1 MILVF
6 NLNREQIENFISK
19 IDFKKG
25 NGLVPAIIQDESTK
39 EVLMQAYMNEETL
52 RLTLKTGKTHFW
64 SRTRKKVW
72 LKGEESGHHSLV
84 QNAISDCDNDAL
96 VFQVQQIGPICHTG
110 EKSCFHNPVKK
121 IEDKAPNARILERIY
136 EIIKERR
143 DSDYESS
150 YVNGLIKQG
159 EGAILDKISEEAAEL
174 MLATKEEPESR
185 VISEAADLI
194 FHIMIV
200 LALKKIELKEVFK
213 EFDER
218 HKAKTVSKKDK

>member
-1 MILVF
+1 MILVL
-6 NLNREQIENFISK
+6 NLSREQIENFISK

-25 NGLVPAIIQDESTK
+25 NGLVPAIIQDESTE

-84 QNAISDCDNDAL
+84 QNAITDCDDDAL
-96 VFQVQQIGPICHTG
+96 VFKVQQIGPICHTG
-110 EKSCFHNPVKK
+110 KKSCFHNPVTK
-121 IEDKAPNARILERIY
+121 IEEKVPNARILERIY
-136 EIIKERR
+136 ELIKERR
-143 DSDYESS
+143 DGSYEKS
-150 YVNGLIKQG
+150 YVKGLIKKG
-159 EGAILDKISEEAAEL
+159 ESAILDKIGEEAAEL

-200 LALKKIELKEVFK
+200 LASKKIELKEIFK

-218 HKAKTVSKKDK
+218 HKAKTVSKKE

>member
-1 MILVF
+1 MLVF
-6 NLNREQIENFISK
+6 NLSREQIENFISK

-84 QNAISDCDNDAL
+84 QNVILDCDNDAL

-143 DSDYESS
+143 DGNYESS

-200 LALKKIELKEVFK
+200 LALKKIELKEIFK

-218 HKAKTVSKKDK
+218 HKVKTVSKKDK

>member
-1 MILVF
+1 MILVL
-6 NLNREQIENFISK
+6 NLSREQIENFISR

-25 NGLVPAIIQDESTK
+25 NGLVPAIIQDETTN

-110 EKSCFHNPVKK
+110 KKSCFHKPVTK
-121 IEDKAPNARILERIY
+121 IEEKVPNARILERIY
-136 EIIKERR
+136 AVIKERR
-143 DSDYESS
+143 DGSYERS
-150 YVNGLIKQG
+150 YVNGLIKKG

-174 MLATKEEPESR
+174 MLATKEESESR
-185 VISEAADLI
+185 VISEATDLI
-194 FHIMIV
+194 FHTMIV
-200 LALKKIELKEVFK
+200 LASKKIELTEIFK

-218 HKAKTVSKKDK
+218 HKAKTVSKKG

>member
-1 MILVF
+1 MILVL
-6 NLNREQIENFISK
+6 NLSREQIENFISK

-25 NGLVPAIIQDESTK
+25 NGLVPAIIQDESTQ

-84 QNAISDCDNDAL
+84 QNAITDCDNDAL
-96 VFQVQQIGPICHTG
+96 VFKVQQIGPICHTG
-110 EKSCFHNPVKK
+110 KKSCFHNPATK
-121 IEDKAPNARILERIY
+121 IEAKVPNARILERIY
-136 EIIKERR
+136 ELIKERR
-143 DSDYESS
+143 DGSYERS
-150 YVNGLIKQG
+150 YVNELIKKG
-159 EGAILDKISEEAAEL
+159 ESSILDKIGEEAAEL

-194 FHIMIV
+194 FHVMIM
-200 LALKKIELKEVFK
+200 LASKKIELKEIFK

-218 HKAKTVSKKDK
+218 HKAKTVSKKG